1 MPKTFYIR
9 DGLNATKL
17 NDVFHFWNK
26 QEPVKFILSK
36 FIKRLES
43 NSESVS
49 DYQKE
54 DGTGTM
60 AEDRRHVKDM
70 LPFEGTTEVARQ
82 GVGDYGF
89 FTAIYECYNRHWGLR
104 TVPDDWW
111 YTIIRTV
118 AIAID
123 KNSKKNA
130 VREYFVNH
138 DGKKRLTVDMDP
150 TFGIDWEKF
159 FREMTDLI
167 QSNIK
172 VDKYVDTIR
181 SDFSTSTE
189 THRIVSEITVMSSMQ
204 EFFEYC
210 CRSDCG
216 IPFVELEGSEEDW
229 LKLKT
234 KLLALKKM
242 LQPIHESIGLTPA
255 WWKKVEWISD
265 KLVETYRDNGDKEWW
280 SKILSKESHGFGSGS
295 YTTYDGWFLRDLLN
309 ISCEVEDFSSI
320 PSGLVSVPLI
330 FDNNGHETD
339 GAIVSGIAGIKID
352 ETSKIPVVSSTH
364 GWAIFQRDASMDIQ
378 NHCKTGMAQELH
390 PTFQQDLSMDTQNNC
405 KAGMAKEPNPTPP
418 TNSLPGGCILF

>member
-1 MPKTFYIR
+1 MPKTFFLHDWLIPR
-9 DGLNATKL
+9 AK
-17 NDVFHFWNK
+17 DVIPHRYE
-26 QEPVKFILSK
+26 QEPVKSILSK
-36 FIKRLES
+36 FIKSAERKSALDRLDHFR
-43 NSESVS
+43 N
-49 DYQKE
+49 DL
-54 DGTGTM
+54 GTLIL

-70 LPFEGTTEVARQ
+70 PIFEGTTEVARN

-89 FTAIYECYNRHWGLR
+89 FTAIYTCYNNHWGLR

-111 YTIIRTV
+111 YTVIRTV
-118 AIAID
+118 ALAID
-123 KNSKKNA
+123 NNSKENN
-130 VREYFVNH
+130 VRKYFVNH
-138 DGKKRLTVDMDP
+138 DGKQRLTVDMP
-150 TFGIDWEKF
+150 PSGIDYAKF
-159 FREMTDLI
+159 FREMTDHI

-210 CRSDCG
+210 RRTLCG

-234 KLLALKKM
+234 KLLALKKI
-242 LQPIHESIGLTPA
+242 LQPIHRSIGLIPA
-255 WWKKVEWISD
+255 WWTKVERIFD
-265 KLVETYRDNGDKEWW
+265 KIIETYRGDGDKKWW
-280 SKILSKESHGFGSGS
+280 RKIFSHESHGFGFASGS

-309 ISCEVEDFSSI
+309 ISKSVESFSSI

-330 FDNNGHETD
+330 FDDNGHETD

-364 GWAIFQRDASMDIQ
+364 GWTIFRQAKNEASGPGEVLIIVKRIQ
-378 NHCKTGMAQELH
+378 LSSSPR
-390 PTFQQDLSMDTQNNC
+390 PTVRQGSVYYFDNVLKNSRC
-405 KAGMAKEPNPTPP
+405 S
-418 TNSLPGGCILF
+418 TN

>member
-1 MPKTFYIR
+1 MPKKFYIR
-9 DGLNATKL
+9 HGLKPTELK
-17 NDVFHFWNK
+17 DVNPYWNE
-26 QEPVKFILSK
+26 QAPVKSILSK
-36 FIKRLES
+36 FIKRAEKES
-43 NSESVS
+43 EYLSNRGL
-49 DYQKE
+49 
-54 DGTGTM
+54 GTETL
-60 AEDRRHVKDM
+60 AKDRLHVKDM
-70 LPFEGTTEVARQ
+70 LPFEGTTEMARE
-82 GVGDYGF
+82 GAGDYGF
-89 FTAIYECYNRHWGLR
+89 FTAINECYNRHWGLR

-123 KNSKKNA
+123 NNSKKNE

-138 DGKKRLTVDMDP
+138 DGKKRLTVDVDP
-150 TFGIDWEKF
+150 TCGIDYEKF

-181 SDFSTSTE
+181 SDFSTSTQ

-210 CRSDCG
+210 CRTCCG

-242 LQPIHESIGLTPA
+242 LQPVHKSIGLTPA
-255 WWKKVEWISD
+255 WWRKVEWISD
-265 KLVETYRDNGDKEWW
+265 KLVETYRGDGDKEWW
-280 SKILSKESHGFGSGS
+280 SKILSRESHGFGSGS
-295 YTTYDGWFLRDLLN
+295 YSTYDGWFLRDLLN
-309 ISCEVEDFSSI
+309 ISKEVESFSSI

-330 FDNNGHETD
+330 FDDNGHETD

-364 GWAIFQRDASMDIQ
+364 GWAIFRQAKNEASGPGEVSMDNQ
-378 NHCKTGMAQELH
+378 NHCKAETAQQP
-390 PTFQQDLSMDTQNNC
+390 PT
-405 KAGMAKEPNPTPP
+405 P
-418 TNSLPGGCILF
+418 TNSSPRIYCVLF

>member
-9 DGLNATKL
+9 DGLKPTEL
-17 NDVFHFWNK
+17 NDVNPYWNK
-26 QEPVKFILSK
+26 QEPVKFILSE
-36 FIKRLES
+36 FIKNAERKSKRKSKYES
-43 NSESVS
+43 
-49 DYQKE
+49 DHFGL
-54 DGTGTM
+54 GTETL

-70 LPFEGTTEVARQ
+70 LPLTGTTEVVRK
-82 GVGDYGF
+82 GRGDYGF

-118 AIAID
+118 ALAID
-123 KNSKKNA
+123 NNSKKNK

-138 DGKKRLTVDMDP
+138 EGKKRLTVDVPP
-150 TFGIDWEKF
+150 TCEPDWERF
-159 FREMTDLI
+159 FRKMTDLI

-210 CRSDCG
+210 YRTCCG
-216 IPFVELEGSEEDW
+216 IPFVELEGTEEDW

-242 LQPIHESIGLTPA
+242 LQPIHQSIGLTPA
-255 WWKKVEWISD
+255 WWTKVERISD
-265 KLVETYRDNGDKEWW
+265 KLVETYRGDGDKEWW
-280 SKILSKESHGFGSGS
+280 SKIFSRESHGFGSGS
-295 YTTYDGWFLRDLLN
+295 YSTYDGWFLRDLLN
-309 ISCEVEDFSSI
+309 ISKRLESFSSI

-330 FDNNGHETD
+330 FDYNGLEID

-364 GWAIFQRDASMDIQ
+364 GWAIFQEDVSRGGQEQILREKPLDIK
-378 NHCKTGMAQELH
+378 NH
-390 PTFQQDLSMDTQNNC
+390 SSSSRN
-405 KAGMAKEPNPTPP
+405 
-418 TNSLPGGCILF
+418 CILFQED

>member
-1 MPKTFYIR
+1 MLKTFHIR
-9 DGLNATKL
+9 DGLNPTQL
-17 NDVFHFWNK
+17 NDVNPYRNK
-26 QEPVKFILSK
+26 QEPVKIIISE
-36 FIKRLES
+36 FIKRAERKS
-43 NSESVS
+43 KFGPFHFN
-49 DYQKE
+49 KGP
-54 DGTGTM
+54 GTETL

-70 LPFEGTTEVARQ
+70 LPFEGTTEVARK

-89 FTAIYECYNRHWGLR
+89 FTAIYQCYNYHWGLR

-123 KNSKKNA
+123 ENSKKGK
-130 VREYFVNH
+130 VRKYFVNH
-138 DGKKRLTVDMDP
+138 DGRKRLTVDVDP
-150 TFGIDWEKF
+150 SGVDYVKF

-172 VDKYVDTIR
+172 VEKYVDTIR

-210 CRSDCG
+210 ESTLCG

-234 KLLALKKM
+234 KLLALKKI
-242 LQPIHESIGLTPA
+242 LQPIHRSIGLTPA
-255 WWKKVEWISD
+255 WWRNVERISD
-265 KLVETYRDNGDKEWW
+265 KLVETYRGDGDKEWW
-280 SKILSKESHGFGSGS
+280 SKILSHESHGFGSGS

-309 ISCEVEDFSSI
+309 ISKSVESFSSI
-320 PSGLVSVPLI
+320 PAGLVSVPLI
-330 FDNNGHETD
+330 FNDNGHETD

-364 GWAIFQRDASMDIQ
+364 GWTIFRQAKNETSGPGEVSMDNQ
-378 NHCKTGMAQELH
+378 NHCKADTAQQPAL
-390 PTFQQDLSMDTQNNC
+390 TNC
-405 KAGMAKEPNPTPP
+405 
-418 TNSLPGGCILF
+418 SSRICVLF